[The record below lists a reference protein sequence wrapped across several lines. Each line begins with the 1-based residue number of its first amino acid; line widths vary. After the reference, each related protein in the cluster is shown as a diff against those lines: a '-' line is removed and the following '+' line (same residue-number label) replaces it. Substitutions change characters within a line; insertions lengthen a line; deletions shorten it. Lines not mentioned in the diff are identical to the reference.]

1 MIGVKN
7 DNLDA
12 LILLSAQV
20 LEESNLS
27 RFAAADT
34 TDTVRPASLDRKVRR
49 LIRQEQR
56 ARRTAARWTPVKRV
70 VAAILIFC
78 TVAFAAAMSI
88 EAVRGAVWQAIVRW
102 YDTYIAVAFEDAD
115 ADAVSVP
122 KTIRTKHEPTDV
134 PDSWV
139 KEVRVDSQI
148 LYYVVY
154 TIEDKKMLSYK
165 QQPLK
170 NQAWTN
176 NADSTAEEILV
187 GDQTATL
194 VTSKVTGYYTLYWSD
209 GVYNYT
215 LQSFSDD
222 ITPAQMV
229 QIAASVK

>member
-20 LEESNLS
+20 LEESNLR

-34 TDTVRPASLDRKVRR
+34 ADTVRPASLDRKVRR

-56 ARRTAARWTPVKRV
+56 ARRAAARWMPVKRV

-102 YDTYIAVAFEDAD
+102 YDTYIAVAFENAD

-134 PDSWV
+134 PSDWV

-148 LYYVVY
+148 LYRIVY
-154 TIEDKKMLSYK
+154 RKEGKKMLSYK
-165 QQPLK
+165 QQPLE
-170 NQAWTN
+170 NQAWAN
-176 NADSTAEEILV
+176 KADSTTEEIFV
-187 GDQTATL
+187 GDRTATL
-194 VTSKVTGYYTLYWSD
+194 VTSKDTGHYTLYWSD
-209 GVYNYT
+209 GAYQYT
-215 LQSFSDD
+215 LQSISND
-222 ITPAQMV
+222 ITLALMV
-229 QIAASVK
+229 QIAAFVK

>member
-34 TDTVRPASLDRKVRR
+34 ADTMRPASLDRKVRR
-49 LIRQEQR
+49 LIRQEQH
-56 ARRTAARWTPVKRV
+56 ARRAAARWTPVKRV

-102 YDTYIAVAFEDAD
+102 YDTYIAVSFEDAD
-115 ADAVSVP
+115 AVP
-122 KTIRTKHEPTDV
+122 KTIWTKHEPTDV

-139 KEVRVDSQI
+139 KEVRVDSQS
-148 LYYVVY
+148 LYLVVY
-154 TIEDKKMLSYK
+154 TKEGEKMLSYK
-165 QQPLK
+165 QQPLE

-176 NADSTAEEILV
+176 NADSTAKEIF
-187 GDQTATL
+187 GGNRTAML
-194 VTSKVTGYYTLYWSD
+194 VTSKVTGHYTLYWSD
-209 GVYNYT
+209 GAYNYT

-222 ITPAQMV
+222 ITPAGV
-229 QIAASVK
+229 IQIAASVK

>member
-20 LEESNLS
+20 LEESNLR

-34 TDTVRPASLDRKVRR
+34 ADTVRPASLDRKVRR

-56 ARRTAARWTPVKRV
+56 ARRAAARWMPVKRV

-102 YDTYIAVAFEDAD
+102 YDTYIAVSFEDAD
-115 ADAVSVP
+115 AVP
-122 KTIRTKHEPTDV
+122 KTIRTKREPTDV
-134 PDSWV
+134 PSDWV
-139 KEVRVDSQI
+139 REVRVDSQS

-154 TIEDKKMLSYK
+154 TKEDKKAMSYK
-165 QQPLK
+165 QQPFE

-176 NADSTAEEILV
+176 NADSTTEEILV
-187 GDQTATL
+187 GDRIATL
-194 VTSKVTGYYTLYWSD
+194 VTSHDTGNYTLYWSD
-209 GVYNYT
+209 GAYNYT

-222 ITPAQMV
+222 ITPAGV
-229 QIAASVK
+229 IQIAASVK

>member
-34 TDTVRPASLDRKVRR
+34 ADTVRPASLDRKVRR
-49 LIRQEQR
+49 LIRQEQH
-56 ARRTAARWTPVKRV
+56 ARRAAARWTPVKRV

-122 KTIRTKHEPTDV
+122 KTIRTKREPTDV

-139 KEVRVDSQI
+139 KEVSVDSQS
-148 LYYVVY
+148 LYRVVY
-154 TIEDKKMLSYK
+154 TEKGEKMLIYK
-165 QQPLK
+165 QQPLE
-170 NQAWTN
+170 NQVWAN
-176 NADSTAEEILV
+176 NVESTVSETTV

-194 VTSKVTGYYTLYWSD
+194 VVLKDTKHYTLYWSD
-209 GVYNYT
+209 GKYNYV
-215 LQSFSDD
+215 LQAVSDE
-222 ITPAQMV
+222 ITPALMV

>member
-12 LILLSAQV
+12 LILLSAHV

-34 TDTVRPASLDRKVRR
+34 ADTMRPASLDRKVRR
-49 LIRQEQR
+49 LIRQEQH
-56 ARRTAARWTPVKRV
+56 ARRSSARWTPVKRV

-122 KTIRTKHEPTDV
+122 KTIRTKREPTDV
-134 PDSWV
+134 PSDWV
-139 KEVRVDSQI
+139 REVRVDSQI
-148 LYYVVY
+148 LYRIVY
-154 TIEDKKMLSYK
+154 RKEGKKMLSYK
-165 QQPLK
+165 QQPLE
-170 NQAWTN
+170 NQAWAN
-176 NADSTAEEILV
+176 KADSTTKEVFV
-187 GDQTATL
+187 GDRTATL
-194 VTSKVTGYYTLYWSD
+194 VTSKDTGHYTLYWSD
-209 GVYNYT
+209 GAYQYT
-215 LQSFSDD
+215 LQSISND
-222 ITPAQMV
+222 ITLALMV
-229 QIAASVK
+229 QIAAFVK

>member
-20 LEESNLS
+20 LEESNLR

-34 TDTVRPASLDRKVRR
+34 ADTVRPASLDRKVRR

-56 ARRTAARWTPVKRV
+56 ARRAAARWMPVKRV

-102 YDTYIAVAFEDAD
+102 YDTYIAVSFEDAD
-115 ADAVSVP
+115 AVP

-134 PDSWV
+134 PSDWV
-139 KEVRVDSQI
+139 KEVRVDSQS
-148 LYYVVY
+148 LYRVMY
-154 TIEDKKMLSYK
+154 TKEGEKMLSYK
-165 QQPLK
+165 QQPME

-176 NADSTAEEILV
+176 KADSTAKEIFV
-187 GDQTATL
+187 GDRTAML
-194 VTSKVTGYYTLYWSD
+194 VTSKVTGHYTLYWSD
-209 GVYNYT
+209 GAYNYT

-222 ITPAQMV
+222 ITPAGV
-229 QIAASVK
+229 IQIAASVK

>member
-88 EAVRGAVWQAIVRW
+88 EAVRGAVWQAIIRW
-102 YDTYIAVAFEDAD
+102 YDTHIAVSFEDAD
-115 ADAVSVP
+115 AVP
-122 KTIRTKHEPTDV
+122 KTIRTKREPTDV
-134 PDSWV
+134 PSDWV
-139 KEVRVDSQI
+139 REVRVDSQI
-148 LYYVVY
+148 LYRIVY
-154 TIEDKKMLSYK
+154 RKEGKKMLSYK
-165 QQPLK
+165 QQPLE
-170 NQAWTN
+170 NQAWAN
-176 NADSTAEEILV
+176 KADSTTKEIFV
-187 GDQTATL
+187 GDRTATL
-194 VTSKVTGYYTLYWSD
+194 VTSKDTGHYTLYWSD
-209 GVYNYT
+209 GAYQYT
-215 LQSFSDD
+215 LQSISND
-222 ITPAQMV
+222 ITLALMV
-229 QIAASVK
+229 QIAAFVK

>member
-34 TDTVRPASLDRKVRR
+34 ADTMRPASLDRKVRR

-56 ARRTAARWTPVKRV
+56 ARRAAARWTPVKRV

-102 YDTYIAVAFEDAD
+102 YDTHIAVSFEDAD

-122 KTIRTKHEPTDV
+122 KTIRTKREPTDV
-134 PDSWV
+134 PSDWV
-139 KEVRVDSQI
+139 REVRVDSQT
-148 LYYVVY
+148 LYYIFY
-154 TIEDKKMLSYK
+154 RHNGERILTFK
-165 QQPLK
+165 QQLHK
-170 NQAWTN
+170 STWLDSINASAIAVQV
-176 NADSTAEEILV
+176 NADDAMLFSMPDKNCRL
-187 GDQTATL
+187 L
-194 VTSKVTGYYTLYWSD
+194 CWSD
-209 GVYNYT
+209 GQNDFLLTCFDETVS
-215 LQSFSDD
+215 LEQLL
-222 ITPAQMV
+222 A
-229 QIAASVK
+229 IAASVS

>member
-20 LEESNLS
+20 LEESNLR

-34 TDTVRPASLDRKVRR
+34 ADTVRPASLDRKVRR

-56 ARRTAARWTPVKRV
+56 ARRSSARWMPVKRV

-102 YDTYIAVAFEDAD
+102 YDTYIAVAFENAD
-115 ADAVSVP
+115 TVP
-122 KTIRTKHEPTDV
+122 KTIRTKREPTDV
-134 PDSWV
+134 PSDWV
-139 KEVRVDSQI
+139 REVRVDSQS

-154 TIEDKKMLSYK
+154 TKEDKKAMSYK
-165 QQPLK
+165 QQPFE

-176 NADSTAEEILV
+176 NADSTTEEILV
-187 GDQTATL
+187 GDRIATL
-194 VTSKVTGYYTLYWSD
+194 VTSHDTGNYTLYWSD
-209 GVYNYT
+209 GAYNYT

-222 ITPAQMV
+222 ITPAGV
-229 QIAASVK
+229 IQIAASVK

>member
-34 TDTVRPASLDRKVRR
+34 ADTVRPASLDRKVRR
-49 LIRQEQR
+49 LIRQEQH
-56 ARRTAARWTPVKRV
+56 ARRAAARWTPVKRV

-122 KTIRTKHEPTDV
+122 KTIRTKREPTDV
-134 PDSWV
+134 PSDWV
-139 KEVRVDSQI
+139 REVRADSQS

-154 TIEDKKMLSYK
+154 TKEDKKALSYK
-165 QQPLK
+165 QQPFE
-170 NQAWTN
+170 NQAWAN

-187 GDQTATL
+187 GDRTATL
-194 VTSKVTGYYTLYWSD
+194 VTSHDTGNYTLYWSD
-209 GVYNYT
+209 GAYNYT
-215 LQSFSDD
+215 LQSFSDN
-222 ITPAQMV
+222 ITPARMV
-229 QIAASVK
+229 QIAASVE

>member
-34 TDTVRPASLDRKVRR
+34 ADTMRPASLDRKVRR

-56 ARRTAARWTPVKRV
+56 ARRAAARWTPVKRV

-122 KTIRTKHEPTDV
+122 KTIRTKREPTDV
-134 PDSWV
+134 PSDWV
-139 KEVRVDSQI
+139 REVRVDSQV
-148 LYYVVY
+148 LYKLAYLQSGERVL
-154 TIEDKKMLSYK
+154 IYK
-165 QQPLK
+165 QQPVN
-170 NQAWTN
+170 NQAWAN
-176 NADSTAEEILV
+176 GAESTVSETAV
-187 GDQTATL
+187 GDLAATL
-194 VTSKVTGYYTLYWSD
+194 VTFEDTKQYTLYWSD
-209 GVYNYT
+209 GKYNYV
-215 LQSFSDD
+215 LQAVSDE
-222 ITPAQMV
+222 ITPALMV

>member
-34 TDTVRPASLDRKVRR
+34 ADTVRPASLDRKVRR
-49 LIRQEQR
+49 LIRQEQH
-56 ARRTAARWTPVKRV
+56 ARRAAARWTPVKRV

-122 KTIRTKHEPTDV
+122 KTIRTKREPTDV
-134 PDSWV
+134 PSDWV
-139 KEVRVDSQI
+139 REVRADSQVLYKLAYLQDGERVLTYRQFPLQSDAWVSNDETAVQNVEVGAFNAKLVSLPENQTFI
-148 LYYVVY
+148 LC
-154 TIEDKKMLSYK
+154 
-165 QQPLK
+165 
-170 NQAWTN
+170 
-176 NADSTAEEILV
+176 
-187 GDQTATL
+187 
-194 VTSKVTGYYTLYWSD
+194 WSD
-209 GVYNYT
+209 GEYKYA
-215 LQSFSDD
+215 LHSIAGS
-222 ITPAQMV
+222 ITPELLIC
-229 QIAASVK
+229 IAESVE

>member
-34 TDTVRPASLDRKVRR
+34 ADTVRPASLDRKVRR
-49 LIRQEQR
+49 LIRQEQH
-56 ARRTAARWTPVKRV
+56 ARRAAARWTPVKRV

-115 ADAVSVP
+115 AVP
-122 KTIRTKHEPTDV
+122 KTIRTKREPTDV
-134 PDSWV
+134 PSDWV
-139 KEVRVDSQI
+139 REVRVDSQVLYKLAYLQDGERVLTYRQFPLQSDAWVSNDETAVQNVEVGAFNAKLVSLPENQTFI
-148 LYYVVY
+148 LC
-154 TIEDKKMLSYK
+154 
-165 QQPLK
+165 
-170 NQAWTN
+170 
-176 NADSTAEEILV
+176 
-187 GDQTATL
+187 
-194 VTSKVTGYYTLYWSD
+194 WSD
-209 GVYNYT
+209 GEYKYA
-215 LQSFSDD
+215 LHSIAGS
-222 ITPAQMV
+222 ITPELLIC
-229 QIAASVK
+229 IAESVE

>member
-7 DNLDA
+7 DNRDA

-34 TDTVRPASLDRKVRR
+34 ADTVRPASLDRKVRR

-56 ARRTAARWTPVKRV
+56 ARRAAARWTPVKRV
-70 VAAILIFC
+70 VTAILIFC

-102 YDTYIAVAFEDAD
+102 YDTHIAVSFEDAD

-122 KTIRTKHEPTDV
+122 KTIRTKREPTDV
-134 PDSWV
+134 PSDWV
-139 KEVRVDSQI
+139 REVRVDSQI

-154 TIEDKKMLSYK
+154 TKEDKKALSYK
-165 QQPLK
+165 QQPFE
-170 NQAWTN
+170 NQAWAN

-187 GDQTATL
+187 GDRTATL
-194 VTSKVTGYYTLYWSD
+194 VTSHDTGNYTLYWSD
-209 GVYNYT
+209 GAYNYT
-215 LQSFSDD
+215 LQSFSDN
-222 ITPAQMV
+222 ITPARMV
-229 QIAASVK
+229 QIAASVE

>member
-34 TDTVRPASLDRKVRR
+34 ADTVRPASLDRKVRR

-56 ARRTAARWTPVKRV
+56 ARRASARWVPVKRV

-102 YDTYIAVAFEDAD
+102 YDTYIAVAFENAD

-134 PDSWV
+134 PSDWV
-139 KEVRVDSQI
+139 REVRVDSQI
-148 LYYVVY
+148 LYRIVY
-154 TIEDKKMLSYK
+154 RKEGKKMLSYK
-165 QQPLK
+165 QQPHKSTWLDNINASALTVK
-170 NQAWTN
+170 V
-176 NADSTAEEILV
+176 NADDAMLFSMPDKNCRL
-187 GDQTATL
+187 L
-194 VTSKVTGYYTLYWSD
+194 CWSD
-209 GVYNYT
+209 GQYDFLLTCFDETVSQEQLLT
-215 LQSFSDD
+215 
-222 ITPAQMV
+222 
-229 QIAASVK
+229 IAASVS

>member
-34 TDTVRPASLDRKVRR
+34 ADTVRPASLDRKVRR
-49 LIRQEQR
+49 LIRQEQH
-56 ARRTAARWTPVKRV
+56 ARRAAARWTPVKRV

-102 YDTYIAVAFEDAD
+102 YDTYIAVSFEDAD
-115 ADAVSVP
+115 AVP

-134 PDSWV
+134 PSDWV
-139 KEVRVDSQI
+139 REVRVDSQI
-148 LYYVVY
+148 LYRIVY
-154 TIEDKKMLSYK
+154 RKEGKKMLSYK
-165 QQPLK
+165 QQPLE
-170 NQAWTN
+170 NQAWAN
-176 NADSTAEEILV
+176 KADSTTKEVFV
-187 GDQTATL
+187 GDRTATL
-194 VTSKVTGYYTLYWSD
+194 VTSKDTGHYTLYWSD
-209 GVYNYT
+209 GAYQYT
-215 LQSFSDD
+215 LQSISND
-222 ITPAQMV
+222 ITLALMV
-229 QIAASVK
+229 QIAAFVK

>member
-34 TDTVRPASLDRKVRR
+34 ADTMRPASLDRKVRR
-49 LIRQEQR
+49 LIRQEQH
-56 ARRTAARWTPVKRV
+56 ARRAAARWTPVKRV

-102 YDTYIAVAFEDAD
+102 YDTYIAVSFEDAD
-115 ADAVSVP
+115 AVP

-134 PDSWV
+134 PSDWV
-139 KEVRVDSQI
+139 REVRVDSQI
-148 LYYVVY
+148 LYRIVY
-154 TIEDKKMLSYK
+154 RKEGKKMLSYK
-165 QQPLK
+165 QQPLE
-170 NQAWTN
+170 NQAWAN
-176 NADSTAEEILV
+176 KADSTTKEIFV
-187 GDQTATL
+187 GDRTATL
-194 VTSKVTGYYTLYWSD
+194 VTSKDTGHYTLYWSD
-209 GVYNYT
+209 GAYQYT
-215 LQSFSDD
+215 LQSISND
-222 ITPAQMV
+222 ITLALMV
-229 QIAASVK
+229 QIAAFVK

>member
-34 TDTVRPASLDRKVRR
+34 ADTVRPASLDRKVRR

-56 ARRTAARWTPVKRV
+56 ARRAAARWTPVKRV

-122 KTIRTKHEPTDV
+122 KTIRTKREPTDV
-134 PDSWV
+134 PSDWV
-139 KEVRVDSQI
+139 REVRVDSQV
-148 LYYVVY
+148 LYKLAYLQDGERVLTY
-154 TIEDKKMLSYK
+154 MQFPFQS
-165 QQPLK
+165 
-170 NQAWTN
+170 NAWVSN
-176 NADSTAEEILV
+176 DEAAVQNVEV
-187 GDQTATL
+187 GAFDAKLISVSVEQTFVL
-194 VTSKVTGYYTLYWSD
+194 C
-209 GVYNYT
+209 
-215 LQSFSDD
+215 
-222 ITPAQMV
+222 
-229 QIAASVK
+229 

>member
-34 TDTVRPASLDRKVRR
+34 ADTVRPASLDRKVRR

-56 ARRTAARWTPVKRV
+56 ARRSSARWTPVKRV

-102 YDTYIAVAFEDAD
+102 YDTYIAVSFEDAD
-115 ADAVSVP
+115 AVP

-134 PDSWV
+134 PSDWV
-139 KEVRVDSQI
+139 REVRVDSQI
-148 LYYVVY
+148 LYRIVY
-154 TIEDKKMLSYK
+154 RKEGKKMLSYK
-165 QQPLK
+165 QQPLE
-170 NQAWTN
+170 NQAWAN
-176 NADSTAEEILV
+176 KADSTTKEIFV
-187 GDQTATL
+187 GDRTATL
-194 VTSKVTGYYTLYWSD
+194 VTSKDTGHYTLYWSD
-209 GVYNYT
+209 GAYQYT
-215 LQSFSDD
+215 LQSISND
-222 ITPAQMV
+222 ITLALMV
-229 QIAASVK
+229 QIAAFVK

>member
-27 RFAAADT
+27 RFAAAGTADT
-34 TDTVRPASLDRKVRR
+34 MRPASLDRKVRR
-49 LIRQEQR
+49 LIRQEQH
-56 ARRTAARWTPVKRV
+56 ARRAAARWTPVKRV

-102 YDTYIAVAFEDAD
+102 YDTYIAVSFEDAD
-115 ADAVSVP
+115 AVP
-122 KTIRTKHEPTDV
+122 KTIWTKHEPTDV
-134 PDSWV
+134 PSDWI

-148 LYYVVY
+148 LYYIVY
-154 TIEDKKMLSYK
+154 TKEDKKALSYK
-165 QQPLK
+165 QQPFE

-187 GDQTATL
+187 GDRTATL
-194 VTSKVTGYYTLYWSD
+194 VTSRTTGYYTLYWSD
-209 GVYNYT
+209 GAYNYT
-215 LQSFSDD
+215 LQSFSDN
-222 ITPAQMV
+222 ITPARMV
-229 QIAASVK
+229 QIAASVE

>member
-34 TDTVRPASLDRKVRR
+34 ADTMRPASLDRKVRR
-49 LIRQEQR
+49 LIRQEQH
-56 ARRTAARWTPVKRV
+56 ARRAAARWTPVKRV

-102 YDTYIAVAFEDAD
+102 YDTHIAVSFEDAD
-115 ADAVSVP
+115 AVP
-122 KTIRTKHEPTDV
+122 KTIRTKREPTDV
-134 PDSWV
+134 PSDWV
-139 KEVRVDSQI
+139 REVRADSQI
-148 LYYVVY
+148 LYKLAYLQGG
-154 TIEDKKMLSYK
+154 EKLLSYK
-165 QQPLK
+165 QQPIK

-187 GDQTATL
+187 GDRTATL
-194 VTSKVTGYYTLYWSD
+194 VTSRTTGYYTLYWSD
-209 GVYNYT
+209 GAYNYT
-215 LQSFSDD
+215 LQSFSDN
-222 ITPAQMV
+222 ITPARMV
-229 QIAASVK
+229 QIAVSVK

>member
-34 TDTVRPASLDRKVRR
+34 ADTMRPASLDRKVRR

-56 ARRTAARWTPVKRV
+56 ARRAAARWTPVKRV

-102 YDTYIAVAFEDAD
+102 YDTHIAVSFEDAD
-115 ADAVSVP
+115 AVP

-134 PDSWV
+134 PSDWV
-139 KEVRVDSQI
+139 REVRVDSQI

-154 TIEDKKMLSYK
+154 TKEDKKALSYK
-165 QQPLK
+165 QQPFE

-187 GDQTATL
+187 GDRTATL
-194 VTSKVTGYYTLYWSD
+194 VTSRTTGYYTLYWSD
-209 GVYNYT
+209 GAYNYT
-215 LQSFSDD
+215 LQSFSDN
-222 ITPAQMV
+222 ITPERMV
-229 QIAASVK
+229 QIAASVE

>member
-122 KTIRTKHEPTDV
+122 KTIRTKREPTDV
-134 PDSWV
+134 PSDWV
-139 KEVRVDSQI
+139 REVRVDSQI
-148 LYYVVY
+148 LYKLAYLQSG
-154 TIEDKKMLSYK
+154 EKLLSYK
-165 QQPLK
+165 QQPIK

-187 GDQTATL
+187 GDRTATL
-194 VTSKVTGYYTLYWSD
+194 VTSRTTGYYTLYWSD
-209 GVYNYT
+209 GAYNYT
-215 LQSFSDD
+215 LQSFSDN
-222 ITPAQMV
+222 ITPARMV
-229 QIAASVK
+229 QIAVSVK

>member
-20 LEESNLS
+20 LEESNLR

-34 TDTVRPASLDRKVRR
+34 ADTVRPASLDRKVRR

-56 ARRTAARWTPVKRV
+56 ARRSSARWMPVKRV

-122 KTIRTKHEPTDV
+122 KTIRTKREPTDV

-139 KEVRVDSQI
+139 KEVRVDSQS
-148 LYYVVY
+148 LHRVVY
-154 TIEDKKMLSYK
+154 TKEGEKMLSYK
-165 QQPLK
+165 QQPLE

-176 NADSTAEEILV
+176 NADSTAKEIF
-187 GDQTATL
+187 GGNRTAML
-194 VTSKVTGYYTLYWSD
+194 VTSKVTGHYTLYWSD
-209 GVYNYT
+209 GAYNYT

-222 ITPAQMV
+222 ITPAGV
-229 QIAASVK
+229 IQIAASVK